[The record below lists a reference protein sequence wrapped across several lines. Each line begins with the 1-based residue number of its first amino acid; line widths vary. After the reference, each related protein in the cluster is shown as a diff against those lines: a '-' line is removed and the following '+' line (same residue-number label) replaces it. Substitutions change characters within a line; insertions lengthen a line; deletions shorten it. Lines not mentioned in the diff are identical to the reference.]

1 MAQNETEF
9 FPQRPESKPIIYAY
23 SDPLYPGMLKV
34 GYTTRTIDERMH
46 EHYPTLR
53 PGTALPYKV
62 ELVESAMYCDG
73 DSFKDH
79 DVHRVL
85 EGKGFMAIKDR
96 DDKKTEW
103 FKCSVD
109 DVRAAIL
116 AVRNHTENVENR
128 TQSFS
133 MRPEQRRA
141 VEKTASYFIKAK
153 KDQPDKAAKFLWN
166 AKMRFGKTFTSYQLA
181 KKMGFSKI
189 LILTFK
195 PAVQSAWKDD
205 LLHHLDF
212 EGWQFICRPSYSGD
226 PNIEEQYQAADKSRP
241 IVCFGSFQDFLGT
254 NESGGIKAKNE
265 WVHTTVWDLV
275 IFDEYHFGA
284 WRDSAKKLFENED
297 EEHLYEEET
306 SDSDKAAMVA
316 NSIDET
322 WLPIS
327 TKHYLYLS
335 GTPFRALSNGEF
347 IEEQI
352 FSWTYSD
359 EQEAKE
365 NWNNDDGENPYEALP
380 RIVMLTYKIPDSIQ
394 SIAQGG
400 EYDEFDLNEFFSA
413 TGKNEDAK
421 FVHENY
427 VQKWLDLIRGSYLE
441 TTVDDL
447 KLGAKK
453 PPMPFSHTKLL
464 NVLSHTLWFLPDV
477 ASCYAMAHLLAQKQ
491 NTFYHDYKINICAGV
506 KAGIGIKA
514 LEPVLDSMDNPLES
528 KTITLS
534 CGKLTT
540 GVTVKPWTGIFML
553 RNLQSPETYF
563 QSAFRVQSPWEVR
576 SESDNSKSIIVKREC
591 YVFDFA
597 LNRALKQISDYA
609 RNLNADGGNPE
620 QKVAEFIKFLPVLA
634 YDGSSMRQV
643 DAGEILDIAMSGTT
657 ATMLAKRWESALL
670 VNVDNDT
677 LKKLLNNQEALD
689 VVNKIV
695 GFRSLNKDIETL
707 INKSESVKN
716 TKKNSDSTPSQEE
729 KRQLTE
735 EEKEIKSMRKQIQEK
750 LIKFATRIPVFMYLS
765 DYREYCLRDVIQ
777 ELEPELF
784 KRVTG
789 LTVKDFNLLVSLNV
803 FNETLM
809 NDAVYKF
816 KRYED
821 ASLCYT
827 GIDKHAGENIG
838 LYSTVL
844 SRGDY
849 NMLSGLE
856 KEAADKWENGGIYKD

>member
-1 MAQNETEF
+1 MANNNQDF

-23 SDPLYPGMLKV
+23 SDPTYPGMLKV
-34 GYTTRTIDERMH
+34 GYTTRNIEERMH

-53 PGTALPYKV
+53 PDTTKPYTV
-62 ELVESAMYCDG
+62 RLIESAMYCDG
-73 DSFKDH
+73 GSFLDYE
-79 DVHRVL
+79 VHRVL
-85 EGKGFMAIKDR
+85 EKKGFKALKDS
-96 DDKKTEW
+96 DGKKTEW
-103 FKCSVD
+103 FKCNVD
-109 DVRAAIL
+109 DVKSAII
-116 AVRNHTENVENR
+116 AVKNHTENVENR
-128 TQSFS
+128 TQVFE
-133 MRPEQRRA
+133 MRPEQKLA
-141 VEKTASYFIKAK
+141 VEKTAAYYVSAK
-153 KDQPDKAAKFLWN
+153 KEQPDKAAKFLWN

-205 LLHHLDF
+205 LLHHVDF
-212 EGWQFICRPSYSGD
+212 EGWQFISRPEYSGD
-226 PNIEEQYQAADKSRP
+226 ANIDQQYQSADKSRP

-254 NESGGIKAKNE
+254 NENGGIKANNE
-265 WVHTTVWDLV
+265 WVHTTDWDLV

-284 WRDSAKKLFENED
+284 WRDNAKKLFENED
-297 EEHLYEEET
+297 EENVYEDEMSE
-306 SDSDKAAMVA
+306 SDKANNAA
-316 NSIDET
+316 NAIDET

-327 TKHYLYLS
+327 TKYYLYLS

-352 FSWTYSD
+352 YSWTYSN

-365 NWNNDDGENPYEALP
+365 NWDVEKGSNPYEALP

-400 EYDEFDLNEFFSA
+400 EYDEFDLNEFFA
-413 TGKNEDAK
+413 AKGKGAEAQ
-421 FVHENY
+421 FIHEAY
-427 VQKWLDLIRGSYLE
+427 VQKWLDLIRGSYLQ
-441 TTVDDL
+441 TSVDEL
-447 KLGAKK
+447 KLGAEK
-453 PPMPFSHTKLL
+453 PPMPFSDTRLL
-464 NVLSHTLWFLPDV
+464 NVLSHTLWFLPNV
-477 ASCYAMAHLLAQKQ
+477 ASCFAMANLLAQKQ
-491 NTFYHDYKINICAGV
+491 NVFYHDYKVNVCAGA
-506 KAGIGIKA
+506 KAGIGVAA
-514 LEPVLDSMDNPLES
+514 LEPVLESMGNPLES

-553 RNLQSPETYF
+553 RNLKSPETYF
-563 QSAFRVQSPWEVR
+563 QSAFRVQSPWEIH
-576 SESDNSKSIIVKREC
+576 EDAGKTIIEKREC

-609 RNLNADGGNPE
+609 RNLDTNGGNPE
-620 QKVAEFIKFLPVLA
+620 KKVADFIKFLPVLA

-643 DAGEILDIAMSGTT
+643 NAGEILDIAMSGTT

-677 LKKLLNNQEALD
+677 LKKLLSNKDALEA
-689 VVNKIV
+689 VNKIV
-695 GFRSLNKDIETL
+695 GFRSLNNEIETI
-707 INKSESVKN
+707 INKSESIKK
-716 TKKNSDSTPSQEE
+716 TKTEKEE
-729 KRQLTE
+729 KLNPIE
-735 EEKEIKSMRKQIQEK
+735 AKELSDEEKEIKSMRKQIQEK

-821 ASLCYT
+821 ASLSYT
-827 GIDKHAGENIG
+827 GIDKHAGEQVG

-844 SRGDY
+844 SRVDY
-849 NMLSGLE
+849 DTLSGNTGE
-856 KEAADKWENGGIYKD
+856 RAAADPTPNYGK